1 MAVNIFTSPLS
12 APSPI
17 EIRELVTL
25 YQQSRTQD
33 AMQKARSLVT
43 RFPKHP
49 LGWTILGAIFRTE
62 HNNTEALPCLIKVAE
77 LTPSD
82 PNGHFN
88 LANTYRDLG
97 KPIEAIEHYRRALK
111 LKPDIPFGFFHLGN
125 MQHEAGLLPA
135 AERSLRQALKLSPEH
150 VETLSNLAH
159 VLQDMG
165 LPQQA
170 LELYDRA
177 LALQPTNALLHYN
190 RGDVLQ
196 ELGQWNEAQEA
207 AKTAIQLAPLMPEAH
222 AQMGDVLKELG
233 QMSLSIEAYRVALK
247 LAPDNHAI
255 QSSLLF
261 TLNYLPLHEGEDH
274 LKEALSFGQSVKA
287 RTERK
292 SYAWGGETAPH
303 RLRVGMVS
311 ADFRNHPV
319 GHFLEAV
326 LHSIDSSRVELV
338 ALSTQT
344 FEDDL
349 TQRIRPRFREWH
361 SLAGMSDA
369 IAAQAVT
376 KLGLHVLL
384 DLSGHTA
391 GNRLPL
397 FAYRL
402 APVQASWLGYF
413 ATTGV
418 EEIDYLIA
426 DPITLP
432 EACERQFS
440 EEIWRLP
447 DTRLCFTA
455 PKEKIETNP
464 LPAMSNPGITF
475 GSFSNLIK
483 LNDDVICLWSRI
495 LHSLPTSRLLIQ
507 AKQLRSTEM
516 KNLLIHRFARHD
528 IGAEQLILEGPM
540 ARSSYLKAYHQV
552 DVCLDPFPFPGG
564 TTTAES
570 LWMGVPVL
578 TLEGKNFVGRQ
589 GAGLLAGVGLSD
601 WIAPTPDEYH
611 QRAVDL
617 ADDIPA
623 LAALRQQLRAK
634 ALSSPIF
641 DSTRF
646 AKNLEAAL
654 WRMWEQKRP
663 A

>member
-1 MAVNIFTSPLS
+1 
-12 APSPI
+12 
-17 EIRELVTL
+17 
-25 YQQSRTQD
+25 
-33 AMQKARSLVT
+33 MQKAQSLVT

-49 LGWTILGAIFRTE
+49 FGWTILGAIYRTG

-77 LTPSD
+77 LAPSD

-97 KPIEAIEHYRRALK
+97 KTTEAIENYRRALK
-111 LKPDIPFGFFHLGN
+111 LKPDIPYGFFHLGN

-135 AERSLRQALKLSPEH
+135 AERSLRRALKLSPEH

-165 LPQQA
+165 QPRQA

-177 LALQPTNALLHYN
+177 LSLQPTNALLHYN

-196 ELGQWNEAQEA
+196 ELGEWKEAEEA
-207 AKTAIQLAPLMPEAH
+207 ARTAIRLAPLMPEAH
-222 AQMGDVLKELG
+222 AQLGDVLKEFG
-233 QMSLSIEAYRVALK
+233 QFSSSIDAYRTALA
-247 LAPDNHAI
+247 LAPDNSAI
-255 QSSLLF
+255 RSNLLF
-261 TLNYLPLHEGEDH
+261 TLNYLPLREGENP
-274 LKEALSFGQSVKA
+274 LKEALSFGHSVKA
-287 RTERK
+287 RTEGK
-292 SYAWGGETAPH
+292 SYPWRGETAPR

-319 GHFLEAV
+319 GYFLEAV
-326 LHSIDSSRVELV
+326 LHSIDNSRVELV
-338 ALSTQT
+338 ALNTQT
-344 FEDDL
+344 FEDEL

-361 SLAGMSDA
+361 SIAGMTDA
-369 IAAQAVT
+369 VAAQVVNE
-376 KLGLHVLL
+376 LGLHVLL

-397 FAYRL
+397 FAHRL

-418 EEIDYLIA
+418 AEMDYLIA
-426 DPITLP
+426 DTVTLP
-432 EACERQFS
+432 ETCERDFT

-447 DTRLCFTA
+447 ETRLCFTA

-464 LPAMSNPGITF
+464 LPAMSNSGITF

-483 LNDDVICLWSRI
+483 LNDDVIRLWSRI
-495 LHSLPTSRLLIQ
+495 LRSLPTSRLLIQ

-516 KNLLIHRFARHD
+516 RNLLIDRFAIHD
-528 IGAEQLILEGPM
+528 IRPEQLILEGPM
-540 ARSSYLKAYHQV
+540 ARSNYLKAYHQV
-552 DVCLDPFPFPGG
+552 DICLDPFPFPGG

-578 TLEGKNFVGRQ
+578 TLEGKTFVGRQ
-589 GAGLLAGVGLSD
+589 GAGLLAGVGLAD
-601 WIAPTPDEYH
+601 WIAATPDEYH
-611 QRAVDL
+611 QRAVNL
-617 ADDIPA
+617 ADNIPA
-623 LAALRQQLRAK
+623 LAALRQHLRAK

-646 AKNLEAAL
+646 AKNLESAL
-654 WRMWEQKRP
+654 WGMWEQKKP
-663 A
+663 T